1 MRRERGCAVKAKRE
15 EDGVKVRREGG
26 REVSGVGL
34 QGEEGGKSGRGDQ
47 V

>member
-1 MRRERGCAVKAKRE
+1 MCGEGQEGGRWCEGK
-15 EDGVKVRREGG
+15 EGG

-47 V
+47 VKEGR